1 MRLSD
6 ASVVIRPRNA
16 WEAMD
21 LGILLSQRHRRL
33 LMASWAIV
41 SLPVFALLS
50 LLLWD
55 WPSLALLLFW
65 WLKPAF
71 ERLPLYILSKAL
83 FGETPGL
90 GQALRQWPRLLK
102 PQLLASLTWRRLSM
116 SRSFLMPVVQLEGLS
131 GDARQQRLGVLL
143 QRNAGAARWLTLI
156 GMHLEGAL
164 WIGLMVLFYLLLP
177 QQVELEW
184 NWQSLIVA
192 AQQDWLW
199 LEHLTNVFY
208 ALVLVVWEPIYVACG
223 FSLYLNRRTELEAW
237 DIELVFRRLRQRLA
251 GTAALLMMAGA
262 LLLAPTQ
269 SLWAAP
275 ASTTKQAVAG
285 PESPRLLQQ
294 PLTSQAA
301 QDSIKAIL
309 EKPPFKNQESVTRYR
324 FGEEQ
329 APKKDAKGQP
339 PGWLKSLLESLEK
352 GHFSTLGKGLEI
364 LLWGL
369 LLGALA
375 WLLWHY
381 REWLR
386 TFVGWRPQPR
396 KKRPP
401 AMPQQLFGLEV
412 GSQTLPDDVAAHAAE
427 LWASQ
432 PREAL
437 GLLYRALL
445 SRLLEDFQLPLGI
458 ADTEGQV
465 LEHVKAL
472 QHPQLESYSTELT
485 RHWQNMA
492 YGHQAPGAQAQPQ
505 LCDGWRQLFGPGASS

>member
-50 LLLWD
+50 LLLWQS
-55 WPSLALLLFW
+55 PSVAVLLFW

-71 ERLPLYILSKAL
+71 ERLPLFILSKAL
-83 FGETPGL
+83 FGETPTL
-90 GQALRQWPRLLK
+90 GQALKQWPRLLK
-102 PQLLASLTWRRLSM
+102 PQLLASLTWRRFSM
-116 SRSFLMPVVQLEGLS
+116 SRSFLMPVVQLEGLE
-131 GDARQQRLGVLL
+131 GDARQRRLGVLL

-177 QQVELEW
+177 QQIELDW
-184 NWQSLIVA
+184 NWQTLIAA

-199 LEHLTNVFY
+199 LEHLTNAFY
-208 ALVLVVWEPIYVACG
+208 ALVLVLWEPIYVACG

-251 GTAALLMMAGA
+251 GASAVLLVAGV

-269 SLWAAP
+269 PLWAA
-275 ASTTKQAVAG
+275 AATNSVAG
-285 PESPRLLQQ
+285 PQSPRLLQQ
-294 PLTSQAA
+294 PLTSKASR
-301 QDSIKAIL
+301 DSIQGIL

-329 APKKDAKGQP
+329 PQKKAAKGKP
-339 PGWLKSLLESLEK
+339 PGWLKSLLENLGNDSFASLA
-352 GHFSTLGKGLEI
+352 KGLEV

-375 WLLWHY
+375 WVVWRY
-381 REWLR
+381 RDWLR
-386 TFVGWRPQPR
+386 TFVGWRPRPR
-396 KKRPP
+396 KKRPR
-401 AMPQQLFGLEV
+401 AIPQQLFGLEV
-412 GSQTLPDDVAAHAAE
+412 GSQTLPADVAARAAE
-427 LWASQ
+427 LWPTQ

-445 SRLLEDFQLPLGI
+445 SRLLEEFHLPLGV

-465 LEHVKAL
+465 LERIKGL
-472 QHPQLESYSTELT
+472 QHAPLEAFSIELT

-492 YGHQAPGAQAQPQ
+492 YGHQIPGAEAQPR
-505 LCDGWRQLFGPGASS
+505 LCDGWRALFGPGASS